1 LLSPALSGLDRVGR
15 DAAARSLAQLFAMG
29 IVVFTSA
36 FVAGVAVLHVQ
47 RQIIDDIPAALL
59 DVTART
65 VEVQGT
71 AATRP
76 LR

>member
-47 RQIIDDIPAALL
+47 RQVIDDIPAALKN
-59 DVTART
+59 VTTRSIGVA
-65 VEVQGT
+65 GT
-71 AATRP
+71 AEVSRQ
-76 LR
+76 R